1 MIDWT
6 STSVLITGGSGSLGR
21 ALVARLLER
30 EKPRRIIIFSRDEG
44 KHLLMRQSL
53 DDPDERL
60 RFFIGD
66 VRDRD
71 RLCRA
76 MHGVDIVVHAAAI
89 KEIESCETNVI
100 EAVRTNV
107 DGSINVVEAAVDTG
121 VSHALLVSTDKAVSP
136 CLAYGMTKGMAERI
150 FVHGNTYAREGR
162 PIFSAVRY
170 GNVIGSRGSVLEV
183 WRDAIRRGR
192 PIEVT
197 TATRFWITMP
207 QAVEFVLSSIE
218 RMEGSEVFIP
228 ILPASTI
235 TTLANAFAPEADHRL
250 IGLRAGEKAHEVL
263 ISADEA
269 RSARREGDRYVLRF
283 GTDYSADPSF
293 SVHRKGYGSDS
304 LDAVKLSI
312 TELHCM
318 IEV

>member
-21 ALVARLLER
+21 VLVARLLVQ

-71 RLCRA
+71 RLRRA
-76 MHGVDIVVHAAAI
+76 MQGVDIVVHAAAI
-89 KEIESCETNVI
+89 KEIGSCETNVI

-107 DGSINVVEAAVDTG
+107 DGSINVVEAAVDAG
-121 VSHALLVSTDKAVSP
+121 VSRVLLVSTDKACSAVTM
-136 CLAYGMTKGMAERI
+136 YGATKSVAERV
-150 FVHGNTYAREGR
+150 FVHGNAYARDGK
-162 PIFSAVRY
+162 PAFSVVRY
-170 GNVIGSRGSVLEV
+170 GNVIASRGSVVQL
-183 WRDAIRRGR
+183 WRDEMARGR
-192 PIEVT
+192 PITVT
-197 TATRFWITMP
+197 EMKATRFWITMP
-207 QAVEFVLSSIE
+207 QAAEFVLSSIE
-218 RMEGSEVFIP
+218 RMQGGEVFIP
-228 ILPASTI
+228 LLPASTI
-235 TTLANAFAPEADHRL
+235 ATLADAVAPNAEYRL
-250 IGLRAGEKAHEVL
+250 VGLRASEKAHEVL

-283 GTDYSADPSF
+283 GADYSADPTCP
-293 SVHRKGYGSDS
+293 RIEYGSNSPRRLGPD
-304 LDAVKLSI
+304 
-312 TELHCM
+312 ELREL
-318 IEV
+318 IKQ